1 MSRHETGTPLKVG
14 VIKFA
19 SCDGCQLAL
28 LGLGPL
34 LLELGQR
41 FEIVEFG
48 EASSNRSDG
57 PYDLVLVEGSVSTPQ
72 HIEHIRELRART
84 TLLVAIGACA
94 TSGGI
99 QALRGWVAGDGV
111 AASVYPRPE
120 EVPSLATATP
130 ISDFV
135 TVDAEL
141 RGCPIDGG
149 QLTELL
155 IALSVGRRPQIP
167 DEAVCA
173 ACKRAG
179 CVCVLVVRGEP
190 CLGPITF
197 SGCGALCPT
206 YGRGCYGCFGLRE
219 NANVESL
226 ARGMAVRGLSEPEI
240 ARRLSGF
247 TAWMPALRA
256 AITARGGP
264 PGFPVYPPT
273 QAVAPSAGPTAPGAA
288 AAGETA
294 PARTGVALEP
304 DEGKSHGRNA

>member
-28 LGLGPL
+28 LGLGSL

-41 FEIVEFG
+41 FDIVEFG

-57 PYDLVLVEGSVSTPQ
+57 PYDLVLVEGSVSTPE

-111 AASVYPRPE
+111 AESVYPRPE
-120 EVPSLATATP
+120 EVTSLATATP
-130 ISDFV
+130 IADFV
-135 TVDAEL
+135 RVDAEL

-149 QLTELL
+149 QLVELL
-155 IALSVGRRPQIP
+155 TSLSTGRRPQIP

-173 ACKRAG
+173 TCKRSG
-179 CVCVLVVRGEP
+179 VVCVVVARGEP

-197 SGCGALCPT
+197 NGCGAICPT

-219 NANVESL
+219 AANVEAL
-226 ARGMAVRGLSEPEI
+226 ARGMAFLGLSEPEI
-240 ARRLSGF
+240 ARRLAGF

-264 PGFPVYPPT
+264 PGFRVEPP
-273 QAVAPSAGPTAPGAA
+273 APIAMP
-288 AAGETA
+288 
-294 PARTGVALEP
+294 LE
-304 DEGKSHGRNA
+304 EGTTHGRNA